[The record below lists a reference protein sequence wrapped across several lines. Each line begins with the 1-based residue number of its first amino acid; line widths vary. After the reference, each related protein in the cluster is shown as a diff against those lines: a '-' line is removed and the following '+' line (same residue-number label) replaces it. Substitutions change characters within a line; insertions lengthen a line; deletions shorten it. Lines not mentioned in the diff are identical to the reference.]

1 MNKII
6 NYLMIYVLTVIPF
19 LFLLYYVIK
28 KAVKDGMYEYDKEK
42 GYKK

>member
-6 NYLMIYVLTVIPF
+6 NYIMLYLFAVIPF

-28 KAVKDGMYEYDKEK
+28 KAVKDGMFEYDKEK
-42 GYKK
+42 GCKK